1 MTIFS
6 TLTENA
12 ETLENAQK
20 IRKNDRICKSMSYVS
35 SFSTFSTLAEN
46 ADTLKWKV
54 QTCKK
59 FADSI
64 AHTHF
69 LSVF

>member
-1 MTIFS
+1 MTEFS
-6 TLTENA
+6 TLMENA

-35 SFSTFSTLAEN
+35 SFSTFSTLVEN
-46 ADTLKWKV
+46 AGKLKWKT
-54 QTCKK
+54 QTFKK